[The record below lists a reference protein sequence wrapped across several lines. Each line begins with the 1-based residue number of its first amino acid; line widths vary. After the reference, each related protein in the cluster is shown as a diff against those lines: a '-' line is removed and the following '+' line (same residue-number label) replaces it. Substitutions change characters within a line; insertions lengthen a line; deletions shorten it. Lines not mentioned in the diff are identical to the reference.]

1 MHACEWR
8 AILWLPPWVSPS
20 PYCPAGGKEAKQV
33 NVGSPLYHVPPQNC
47 TTQCGFHYCTTSHHT
62 IVPHTR
68 RNAGGVNTSQWSIIV
83 PHEWAYHPKYFVP
96 HEWAQNILCV
106 GICIGDEKY
115 FSARDQ
121 KKKESATDPEIHKS
135 RLHPIS
141 QGCTSMIA
149 NCHKREQRNRLN
161 KISALYKRCT
171 QR

>member
-33 NVGSPLYHVPPQNC
+33 NVGSPLYHVPAHNC
-47 TTQCGFHYCTTSHHT
+47 TTQCALHYCTTSHHT
-62 IVPHTR
+62 IVPHTP

-115 FSARDQ
+115 FSAKDQ
-121 KKKESATDPEIHKS
+121 KKKKNLQQIQKS
-135 RLHPIS
+135 INLDCIQYPRAAPVWLRTAINVS
-141 QGCTSMIA
+141 KGIG
-149 NCHKREQRNRLN
+149 
-161 KISALYKRCT
+161 
-171 QR
+171 